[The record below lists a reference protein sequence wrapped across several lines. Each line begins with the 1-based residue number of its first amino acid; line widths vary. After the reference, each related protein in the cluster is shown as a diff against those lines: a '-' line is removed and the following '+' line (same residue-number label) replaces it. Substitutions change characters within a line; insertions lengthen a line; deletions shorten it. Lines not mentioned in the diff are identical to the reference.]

1 MLPLLVLLD
10 SCYVLKNIYH
20 NLKMLNCFALF
31 FKMRKSCY
39 ICTYCEWDKHF
50 SCSDHTTQSATYK
63 NISWKQIVISIAPRA
78 LPCSVTGKTKQIQ
91 QLYLTVIRADSSM
104 FTVCCNCVVLKFYK
118 YYNKM
123 LQPVISLT
131 YTCVLGRFWQLCG
144 CFCMQSSTQRNNE
157 RIFHSVKL
165 FSW

>member
-1 MLPLLVLLD
+1 MYWRIFITIWRCWIVLHCSLKWERAVIFAHIVSGINIFPAAITQHSQLLIRISVENRLCDTDDNLYRT
-10 SCYVLKNIYH
+10 CYGKNQ
-20 NLKMLNCFALF
+20 A
-31 FKMRKSCY
+31 
-39 ICTYCEWDKHF
+39 DP
-50 SCSDHTTQSATYK
+50 A
-63 NISWKQIVISIAPRA
+63 
-78 LPCSVTGKTKQIQ
+78 KQIQ

-104 FTVCCNCVVLKFYK
+104 FTVCFNCVVLKFYK
-118 YYNKM
+118 YYDKM

-165 FSW
+165 FSWWKH